1 MKKLYLA
8 LVLILSAAAC
18 AFSEVTVSPDNPQ
31 IVYNGRISWR
41 NPKSPAF
48 SYPGTSAEFRFSG
61 SSVTMLAKPGSAR
74 EKFTYDT
81 ENHYY
86 TFAARTARALGAE
99 YNVVARSGI
108 GMYRNYGGPAEG
120 TPDDCLPA
128 LYDRTLFYDADEK
141 WDFSSFQP
149 DVVCVNLGTNDMS
162 VNKGDSVRYE
172 NAALQFAK
180 RLRGYYPNAKIV
192 MLTGSML
199 TDRNLGIVQRA
210 LNRVAA
216 AMRKDGDNAFFR
228 FDMSP
233 QDGSL
238 GYGAGYHPSMRQAE
252 KMANELTCYLESITG
267 WKQ

>member
-1 MKKLYLA
+1 MKKLYFA
-8 LVLILSAAAC
+8 LVLILSTAAC
-18 AFSEVTVSPDNPQ
+18 AFSEVTVSPDSPQ

-48 SYPGTSAEFRFSG
+48 SYPGTSAEFRFTG
-61 SSVTMLAKPGSAR
+61 SSVTMLAKPGSGHFMVELDNLAPFKINFSENDSVATLASNLDNNEHRVRVTYAIEGYQKRPEFRGFLLSDGGKMLNAPKRSSRRIEFIGNSITCGYGIEADSAR

-120 TPDDCLPA
+120 TPDGCLPA

-162 VNKGDSVRYE
+162 VNKGDSV
-172 NAALQFAK
+172 
-180 RLRGYYPNAKIV
+180 
-192 MLTGSML
+192 
-199 TDRNLGIVQRA
+199 
-210 LNRVAA
+210 
-216 AMRKDGDNAFFR
+216 
-228 FDMSP
+228 
-233 QDGSL
+233 
-238 GYGAGYHPSMRQAE
+238 
-252 KMANELTCYLESITG
+252 
-267 WKQ
+267 